1 MRGSLAKKVFSLLLG
16 ILISLI
22 GFDPV
27 FFFSS
32 RLTFGRPEL
41 LGGLSYIP
49 ILIEVFGM
57 SEVIKRTYYKA
68 KGITIELPKTE

>member
-27 FFFSS
+27 FFSS

-41 LGGLSYIP
+41 LGGLSYIS
-49 ILIEVFGM
+49 ILIGVFGM
-57 SEVIKRTYYKA
+57 SEVVKRTYYKA